1 MEKKNKSAN
10 VVVINGNQYEV
21 EIYLINDPCEPGGI
35 VPIPYSSLK
44 YLEISNDLA
53 NIGYYGKV
61 EFVNFNDVL
70 DDLGVLKASK
80 NTPLMYFRL
89 KSLMFD
95 NKTTYDDI
103 YFNAALTT
111 GQDIKENEIEG
122 FSAYNFEELYIFKLK
137 TTKLLRKDNQQF
149 NYNGFP
155 NTISGHIKN
164 ILLFNI
170 PTVSDVLEYAGG
182 VIAGVLEGTIPGGLP
197 ADSGERVKLLGQ
209 IIDPIIR
216 KEIIEPGRLPKEF
229 IPINA
234 IVTLETK
241 ATLFKALNELYPY
254 LSYGDQNDKIPGDPG
269 VIKLENNN
277 SNDSTRTFVM
287 FPLLKTINSFF
298 KAVNS
303 GNSVVKS
310 DYFNNFL
317 LEKFNIS
324 QKDSAP
330 VFSSNTITKYEL
342 KRVDVSNVFENKWMG
357 VQSYYGSPSSKKE
370 GNIFEYQKLRDEFE
384 KQCTSPFSSNLPVR
398 GKDDVQ
404 VKEYIKAGIGSKIAI
419 DYGTNSVLK
428 SFVLDNVMAT
438 FRVSGQPYRK
448 PNRFISINLPQND
461 KEIDG
466 KSEKE
471 KLEIQGYWYVLSV
484 NHVFIDGNYFNDFE
498 CVKLYGGGDD
508 TSRVSEEPIPRANT
522 VNEGGLG
529 TEDIDVNSGPGSQFP
544 MSPQLPIPLPFP
556 PLLTPL
562 LPPSLSPLQLPP
574 TIVPEPI
581 VT

>member
-1 MEKKNKSAN
+1 MSKSSH

-21 EIYLINDPCEPGGI
+21 EIYLINDPCQPGGM

-80 NTPLMYFRL
+80 NTPLMYFSL

-103 YFNAALTT
+103 YFNAALTQ

-137 TTKLLRKDNQQF
+137 TTKLLRTDNKDF
-149 NYNGFP
+149 NYNEAT
-155 NTISGHIKN
+155 NTVSGHIQN
-164 ILLFNI
+164 ILRFNSFI
-170 PTVSDVLEYAGG
+170 DAVSESPETRFFDYIERGG
-182 VIAGVLEGTIPGGLP
+182 STP
-197 ADSGERVKLLGQ
+197 RLLGEP
-209 IIDPIIR
+209 IDPIILTD
-216 KEIIEPGRLPKEF
+216 IIETGDPYFRDDLLLNS
-229 IPINA
+229 IIS
-234 IVTLETK
+234 LESK
-241 ATLFKALNELYPY
+241 NTLFKALNELIPY
-254 LSYGDQNDKIPGDPG
+254 LSYGDAEYGDPG
-269 VIKLENNN
+269 VIKLENDLYNN
-277 SNDSTRTFVM
+277 ESRRNFVM
-287 FPLLKTINSFF
+287 FPLLKTINNFF
-298 KAVNS
+298 DNISKGITPIKDES
-303 GNSVVKS
+303 QPT
-310 DYFNNFL
+310 YFNNFL

-342 KRVDVSNVFENKWMG
+342 KRVDVSNVFENKWLSVENVIG
-357 VQSYYGSPSSKKE
+357 PP
-370 GNIFEYQKLRDEFE
+370 NITTDTNIIEYKTLRDEFE
-384 KQCTSPFSSNLPVR
+384 KQCTNPFSSNLPVR
-398 GKDDVQ
+398 GVDDVQ
-404 VKEYIKAGIGSKIAI
+404 VKEYTKAGINKKIAI

-448 PNRFISINLPQND
+448 PNRFISINPPLND
-461 KEIDG
+461 KKMDN
-466 KSEKE
+466 KSEKG

-508 TSRVSEEPIPRANT
+508 TSRVSEEEPIPRAIP
-522 VNEGGLG
+522 VDEGGLG
-529 TEDIDVNSGPGSQFP
+529 TEDIEVNSGPESET
-544 MSPQLPIPLPFP
+544 PLPPQPSKPEVFP
-556 PLLTPL
+556 FMIPQNLT
-562 LPPSLSPLQLPP
+562 
-574 TIVPEPI
+574 
-581 VT
+581 